1 MDNERKHRK
10 ILSRKK
16 LCIAVLFLIL
26 ILIGIVYFKFY
37 NSTPKFS
44 ATYLMNQLE
53 KQSELTTA
61 KLTITGV
68 AKYTDEGIAI
78 INKADFRMIY
88 KATVRAGVD
97 VSKIKID
104 INKAAKKVNVSIPS
118 AEVLEAHVDPAS
130 IEYIDEKLALF
141 NTDSKEDSDRAQA
154 MAEDDALKAFEETG
168 FLDTA
173 NIQAEDLIKGILS
186 GIIPDNY
193 TLKIRRIES

>member
-1 MDNERKHRK
+1 
-10 ILSRKK
+10 
-16 LCIAVLFLIL
+16 
-26 ILIGIVYFKFY
+26 
-37 NSTPKFS
+37 
-44 ATYLMNQLE
+44 
-53 KQSELTTA
+53 
-61 KLTITGV
+61 
-68 AKYTDEGIAI
+68 
-78 INKADFRMIY
+78 MIY

-118 AEVLEAHVDPAS
+118 AEVLEAHVDPSS

-154 MAEDDALKAFEETG
+154 MAEEDALKAFEATG

-186 GIIPDNY
+186 NIIPDDY
-193 TLKIRRIES
+193 TLKIQRAES